1 MKFGMFYEV
10 QVPRPAP
17 PGAEHERLREIVDQV
32 VLAEEMGFEHVW
44 FVEHHFLT
52 EWAHSSASE
61 VMLAVLSQHTTKMRL
76 GFGVVLLPIHHPLH
90 VAVKTA
96 TLDIMSGGR
105 VDVGV
110 GRAGNPYQ
118 LTPFGIDLEDTRG
131 IWEESLRMIPNIWTQ
146 EIYSHQGKYFNV
158 PEREVIP
165 KPMQKPHP
173 PLYSAC
179 SQEDTF
185 QIAGEMGLGCL
196 CNVLGQ
202 YDTVEARIKI
212 YKEALKTANPVGKFI
227 TDNVVVSSIGFCDEN
242 KKRTLERGAELAAW
256 NINIRLSNYERG
268 WSGVDTANV
277 PDTYRHHVRR
287 MEWDPQMRKGVTPEE
302 VLSSGRFCVGTPDE
316 CIEVIENYERIGADQ
331 IMPIFQAGPATDA
344 EVKNSLRLFGKY
356 VIPHFRER
364 EREAR
369 ASTAGSKGGPA
380 GPQ

>member
-10 QVPRPAP
+10 QVPRPATP
-17 PGAEHERLREIVDQV
+17 EAEHERLREIVDQV
-32 VLAEEMGFEHVW
+32 VLAEEMGFENVW

-61 VMLAVLSQHTTKMRL
+61 VMLAVLSQHTSKMRL
-76 GFGVVLLPIHHPLH
+76 GFGVVLLPVHHPLH

-131 IWEESLRMIPNIWTQ
+131 IWEESLSMLPNIWTQ

-185 QIAGEMGLGCL
+185 QIAGELGIGCL

-202 YDTVEARIKI
+202 YDAVESRINT

-227 TDNVVVSSIGFCDEN
+227 NDNVVVSSIGFCDEN
-242 KKRTLERGAELAAW
+242 KKRTRERGSEIAAW
-256 NINIRLSNYERG
+256 NINIRLRNYERG
-268 WSGVDTANV
+268 WTGVDTQNV
-277 PDTYRHHVRR
+277 PDTYRHHARR

-356 VIPHFRER
+356 VIPHFKEKDR
-364 EREAR
+364 R
-369 ASTAGSKGGPA
+369 AQAAAASAAGGS
-380 GPQ
+380 

>member
-17 PGAEHERLREIVDQV
+17 PEAEHQRLREIVDQV
-32 VLAEEMGFEHVW
+32 VLAEEAGFEHVW

-76 GFGVVLLPIHHPLH
+76 GFGVVLLPVHHPLH

-96 TLDIMSGGR
+96 TLDVMSGGR

-118 LTPFGIDLEDTRG
+118 ITPFGIDLEDTRG
-131 IWEESLRMIPNIWTQ
+131 IWEESLRMLPDIWTQ
-146 EIYSHQGKYFNV
+146 EKFSHHGRYFNV

-173 PLYSAC
+173 PLWSAC

-185 QIAGEMGLGCL
+185 QIAGEMGVGCL

-202 YDTVEARIKI
+202 YETVERRIGI
-212 YKEALKTANPVGKFI
+212 YKEALKNANPVGKFV
-227 TDNVVVSSIGFCDEN
+227 NGQVVASSIGFCDEN
-242 KKRTLERGAELAAW
+242 KQRARERGAEIAAW
-256 NINIRLSNYERG
+256 NINIRLRNYERG
-268 WSGVDTANV
+268 WSGFDTRNV
-277 PDTYRHHVRR
+277 PDNYRHHVRR
-287 MEWDPQMRKGVTPEE
+287 VEWDPQMRQGVDPEE

-316 CIEVIENYERIGADQ
+316 CIEVIENYERIGADE

-344 EVKNSLRLFGKY
+344 EVKNSIRLFGKY
-356 VIPHFRER
+356 VIPHFKEKER
-364 EREAR
+364 R
-369 ASTAGSKGGPA
+369 AQAAAGAAAADGN
-380 GPQ
+380 

>member
-17 PGAEHERLREIVDQV
+17 PEAEHQRLREIVDQV
-32 VLAEEMGFEHVW
+32 VLAEEAGFEHVW

-76 GFGVVLLPIHHPLH
+76 GFGVVLLPVHHPLH

-96 TLDIMSGGR
+96 TLDVMSGGR

-118 LTPFGIDLEDTRG
+118 ITPFGIDLEDTRG
-131 IWEESLRMIPNIWTQ
+131 IWEESLRMLPDIWTQ
-146 EIYSHQGKYFNV
+146 ETFSHQGRYFNV
-158 PEREVIP
+158 PEREIIP

-173 PLYSAC
+173 PLWSAC

-185 QIAGEMGLGCL
+185 QIAGEMGVGCL

-202 YDTVEARIKI
+202 YETVERRIGI
-212 YKEALKTANPVGKFI
+212 YKEALKNANPVGKFV
-227 TDNVVVSSIGFCDEN
+227 NGQVVASSIGFCDEN
-242 KKRTLERGAELAAW
+242 KQRARERGAEIAAW
-256 NINIRLSNYERG
+256 NINIRLRNYERG
-268 WSGVDTANV
+268 WSGFDTRNV
-277 PDTYRHHVRR
+277 PENYRHHVRR
-287 MEWDPQMRKGVTPEE
+287 VEWDPQMRQGVDPEE

-316 CIEVIENYERIGADQ
+316 CIEVIENYERIGADE

-344 EVKNSLRLFGKY
+344 EVKNSIRLFGKY
-356 VIPHFRER
+356 VIPHFKEKER
-364 EREAR
+364 R
-369 ASTAGSKGGPA
+369 AQAAAGAAAADGN
-380 GPQ
+380 

>member
-17 PGAEHERLREIVDQV
+17 PEAEHQRLREIVDQV
-32 VLAEEMGFEHVW
+32 VLAEEAGFDHVW

-76 GFGVVLLPIHHPLH
+76 GFGVVLLPVHHPLH

-96 TLDIMSGGR
+96 TLDVMSGGR

-118 LTPFGIDLEDTRG
+118 ITPFGIDLEDTRG
-131 IWEESLRMIPNIWTQ
+131 IWEESLRMLPDIWTQ
-146 EIYSHQGKYFNV
+146 ETFSHHGRYFNV

-173 PLYSAC
+173 PLWSAC

-185 QIAGEMGLGCL
+185 QLAGEMGVGCL

-202 YDTVEARIKI
+202 YETVERRIGI
-212 YKEALKTANPVGKFI
+212 YKEALKNANPVGKFV
-227 TDNVVVSSIGFCDEN
+227 NGQVVASSIGFCDEN
-242 KKRTLERGAELAAW
+242 KQRARERGAEIAAW
-256 NINIRLSNYERG
+256 NINIRLRNYERG
-268 WSGVDTANV
+268 WSGFDTSNV
-277 PDTYRHHVRR
+277 PENYRHHVRR
-287 MEWDPQMRKGVTPEE
+287 VEWDPQMRQGVSPEE

-316 CIEVIENYERIGADQ
+316 CIDVIENYERIGADE

-344 EVKNSLRLFGKY
+344 EVKNSIRLFGKY
-356 VIPHFRER
+356 VIPHFKEKER
-364 EREAR
+364 RVQA
-369 ASTAGSKGGPA
+369 AAGAATDDGN
-380 GPQ
+380 